1 MTNGSEEGVVE
12 KESFPGQFS
21 KLEDKIEELI
31 QRCHHLQQTE
41 SELEAKIYEL
51 EGALK
56 AKVAAE
62 QEYTEERSMVRS
74 KVDDLLSRLDRVLGS
89 K

>member
-1 MTNGSEEGVVE
+1 VEE
-12 KESFPGQFS
+12 ESFPRQFK
-21 KLEDKIEELI
+21 KLEDKIEDLI
-31 QRCHHLQQTE
+31 QTCRHLQPTE
-41 SELEAKIYEL
+41 SALEAKVYEL

-62 QEYTEERSMVRS
+62 QEYAAERSMIRS
-74 KVDDLLSRLDRVLGS
+74 RIDDLLSRLDRVLGS

>member
-12 KESFPGQFS
+12 KEIPGQFR
-21 KLEDKIEELI
+21 KLEAKIEELI
-31 QRCHHLQQTE
+31 QRCYNLQQTE
-41 SELEAKIYEL
+41 SELEAKIFEL

-62 QEYTEERSMVRS
+62 QKYTEERSMVRS
-74 KVDDLLSRLDRVLGS
+74 KVDDLLSRLDQVIGS

>member
-1 MTNGSEEGVVE
+1 MEE
-12 KESFPGQFS
+12 ESFPGQF
-21 KLEDKIEELI
+21 KRLEDKIEDLI
-31 QRCHHLQQTE
+31 QTCRHLQQTE

-62 QEYTEERSMVRS
+62 QEYAGERSVVRS
-74 KVDDLLSRLDRVLGS
+74 RIDDLLSRLDQVLGT

>member
-1 MTNGSEEGVVE
+1 MEEG
-12 KESFPGQFS
+12 SFPEQFK
-21 KLEDKIEELI
+21 KLDDKIEELI
-31 QRCHHLQQTE
+31 QRCRHLQQTE

-62 QEYTEERSMVRS
+62 QEYAEERSVVRS
-74 KVDDLLSRLDRVLGS
+74 RIDDLLSRLDQVLGS

>member
-1 MTNGSEEGVVE
+1 VEE
-12 KESFPGQFS
+12 ESFPGQFR
-21 KLEDKIEELI
+21 KLEDKIEDLI
-31 QRCHHLQQTE
+31 QTCRHLQQTE

-62 QEYTEERSMVRS
+62 QEYAKERSMVRS